1 MATSKRIVLAILVTL
16 LAASRAGAGATPLGH
31 GWELDFAPYL
41 WLPAIEGRAGV
52 DGRTVAVDVGYDDV
66 LDLIGDHFSLIGA
79 MGHLELR
86 HGPIS
91 GFLDVVYTTL
101 DTDDSADLKG
111 IEDPRV
117 STGPIDV
124 AVALK
129 LDSVIFEFGAAYRAL
144 ELALPDRSAP
154 LVVEALAGG
163 RYNYFWT
170 SVHANA
176 ETTILGLP
184 RGSQAVERAVSGGG
198 DLDWVDP
205 FVGGRFAV
213 PLTDDLELR
222 FRGDIGGFGAGSDL
236 AWSLLGSLQYALAWR
251 PLGIGPSL
259 LLGYKVLSFD
269 YDAGNLLIDLTYQGP
284 FIGLNAAF

>member
-1 MATSKRIVLAILVTL
+1 MSKTCLLATL
-16 LAASRAGAGATPLGH
+16 LAVLTALPARAGEVPLGR
-31 GWELDFAPYL
+31 GWELDFEPYL
-41 WLPAIEGRAGV
+41 WLPAIEGRTGV
-52 DGRTVAVDVGYDDV
+52 DGRTVAIDVGYDDV
-66 LDLIGDHFSLIGA
+66 LDLIGDHFSLVGA

-91 GFLDVVYTTL
+91 GFFDVVYTTL
-101 DTDDSADLKG
+101 ETDDSASLKG
-111 IEDPRV
+111 VEDGRL
-117 STGPIDV
+117 STGAID
-124 AVALK
+124 AAISLS

-154 LVVEALAGG
+154 LLVEALAGG

-176 ETTILGLP
+176 ETAILGLP
-184 RGSQAVERAVSGGG
+184 RGSQAVERAVAGSG

-213 PLTDDLELR
+213 PLTDELALR
-222 FRGDIGGFGAGSDL
+222 FRGDIGGFGVGSDL
-236 AWSLLGSLQYALAWR
+236 AWSLLGSLQYALPWR
-251 PLGIGPSL
+251 PLDIGTSL

-269 YDAGNLLIDLTYQGP
+269 YDAGNLLIDLTYHGP
-284 FIGLNAAF
+284 FVGLNAAF